1 MISRSFFRL
10 SLVATGLLGTSLAAL
25 AQQPAASPPAAAT
38 PPAAAAPATPFYKT
52 ERERI
57 GYAIGANVGKGMKE
71 QGVDADPAA
80 LAAAVTDAMN
90 GSPLKMT
97 DSEMQATLTALQE
110 GIQKRQME
118 KTKVAGDANK
128 KEGDAFLAANKT
140 KDGVKTTASGL
151 QYKVVK
157 EGTGASPKATDTVSV
172 NYRGTLVPKAGEKEG
187 KEFDS
192 SLKGNAG
199 KPVSFPVNRV
209 IPGWTE
215 AVQLMKVGSKY
226 QLFIPANLAYGERG
240 AGTDIGPNST
250 LIFDV
255 ELVGIEAPK

>member
-1 MISRSFFRL
+1 MTSRSLFHL
-10 SLVATGLLGTSLAAL
+10 SVVATGLLGTSLAAL
-25 AQQPAASPPAAAT
+25 AQAPAAPAT

-52 ERERI
+52 ERERV
-57 GYAIGANVGKGMKE
+57 GYAIGANVGRGMKE

-80 LAAAVTDAMN
+80 LAAAISDSIN
-90 GSPLKMT
+90 GTPLKMS
-97 DSEMQATLTALQE
+97 DAEMQATLTALQE
-110 GIQKRQME
+110 GLQKKQME
-118 KTKVAGDANK
+118 KSKVAGDANK
-128 KEGDAFLAANKT
+128 KDGDTFLAANKT

-157 EGTGASPKATDTVSV
+157 EGTGATPKATDVVSV
-172 NYRGTLVPKAGEKEG
+172 NYRGTLITG

-199 KPVSFPVNRV
+199 KPVSFPVNKV

-226 QLFIPANLAYGERG
+226 QLFIPPNLAYGERG
-240 AGTDIGPNST
+240 AGTDIGPNAT

-255 ELVGIEAPK
+255 ELVGIDGQK

>member
-1 MISRSFFRL
+1 MTSRSLSRL
-10 SLVATGLLGTSLAAL
+10 TLVATGLLGTSLTAL
-25 AQQPAASPPAAAT
+25 AQAPAAPAAPAT
-38 PPAAAAPATPFYKT
+38 SPAAAAPATPFYKT
-52 ERERI
+52 ERERV
-57 GYAIGANVGKGMKE
+57 GYAIGANVGRGMKE

-80 LAAAVTDAMN
+80 LAAAVTDSLSGA
-90 GSPLKMT
+90 PLKMT
-97 DSEMQATLTALQE
+97 DAEMQATLTALQE
-110 GIQKRQME
+110 GIQKKQME
-118 KTKVAGDANK
+118 KSKVAGDANK
-128 KEGDAFLAANKT
+128 KEGDAFLAANKS

-151 QYKVVK
+151 QYKVIK

-172 NYRGTLVPKAGEKEG
+172 NYRGTLVNG

-192 SLKGNAG
+192 SVKGNGG

-226 QLFIPANLAYGERG
+226 QLFIPPNLAYGERG
-240 AGTDIGPNST
+240 AGADIGPNAT

-255 ELVGIEAPK
+255 ELVGIEGQK